1 MSVQTRLHNYRTLWL
16 PGILNM
22 YQCNG
27 EKDIGMAKKTNK
39 EDSSLLWITI
49 LLAIVMVVGFVAY
62 VYLGRQP
69 ANREARQ
76 GSPQQEAPQT
86 PLPQDTSA
94 VATDTTPVPPS
105 APRSRRTPAE
115 QHAPESSTG
124 SPRFNDDKISYTGYD
139 FTKAPGFAYPTTIP
153 GEQVVRYTGFT
164 LSYNE
169 QHEQASWV
177 AYMLT
182 GEQVK
187 GTVKRADDFREDKQ
201 IKTRTASPSDY
212 RGSGY
217 DRGHLAPAGDMKWSA
232 KAMSESFYMSNMSP
246 QAPAFN
252 RGVWNK
258 LEERVR
264 KWAVKHDE
272 LYVVTGPVLEPGLPT
287 IGANEV
293 SVPRQYYKVMLR
305 TNNRSDIIA
314 IGFLL
319 ENEGSE
325 LPLKQFVVPI
335 DSIEKVTG
343 LDFFPLL
350 PDEIEEKLESRVSLR
365 GWF

>member
-1 MSVQTRLHNYRTLWL
+1 
-16 PGILNM
+16 
-22 YQCNG
+22 
-27 EKDIGMAKKTNK
+27 MAKNSKKQDN
-39 EDSSLLWITI
+39 SLVWITV
-49 LLAIVMVVGFVAY
+49 LLVVALIAGFAAYTYFSMRNTSRVAQEQGP
-62 VYLGRQP
+62 LQKQP
-69 ANREARQ
+69 HLQKPEDTKEA
-76 GSPQQEAPQT
+76 SV
-86 PLPQDTSA
+86 DT
-94 VATDTTPVPPS
+94 VVPKPS
-105 APRSRRTPAE
+105 APSTRRTPSQQQPAT
-115 QHAPESSTG
+115 SSSGTPQF
-124 SPRFNDDKISYTGYD
+124 SDEKISFTSYD
-139 FTKAPGFAYPTTIP
+139 FTKAPGFAYPKAVQ

-169 QHEQASWV
+169 MHEQASWV
-177 AYMLT
+177 AYTLT
-182 GEQVK
+182 KAQVK
-187 GTVKRADDFREDKQ
+187 EGTEKRADDFREDKQ
-201 IKTRTASPSDY
+201 IKTRTATPTDY

-252 RGVWNK
+252 RGIWNK

-264 KWAVKHDE
+264 RWATKHEE

-305 TNNRSDIIA
+305 TNNRNDIIA

-319 ENEGSE
+319 ENQGSE
-325 LPLKQFVVPI
+325 LPLKEFVVPI